1 MDENRL
7 LADEHG
13 IPWRLPKD
21 TAHFRRYTQ
30 GKWLLIGRRTF
41 EEMQGW
47 FTDHMPLI
55 LSSRC
60 GYEPT
65 IGRVV
70 GSVPQA
76 LAHAK
81 AAGQKEL
88 VCCGGGQV
96 YAAALPYADKMAL
109 TQVQHRFETTSK
121 AVYFPKWNGEE
132 WQEVDRVDIPLD
144 SENSWNMSNIT
155 LERKR
160 CD

>member
-7 LADEHG
+7 LADEHD

-41 EEMQGW
+41 EKMQGW
-47 FTDHMPLI
+47 FTDHTPLV
-55 LSSRC
+55 LTSQC
-60 GYEPT
+60 NYEPS
-65 IGRVV
+65 IGHAVS
-70 GSVPQA
+70 SVPHA
-76 LAHAK
+76 LSLAE
-81 AAGQKEL
+81 AARQKEL

-96 YAAALPYADKMAL
+96 YAEALPYADKMVL
-109 TQVQHRFETTSK
+109 THIQYRFEPKSK
-121 AVYFPKWNGEE
+121 AVYFPDYIHEE
-132 WQEVDRVDIPLD
+132 WQEVHHIEVPFDN
-144 SENSWNMSNIT
+144 ENSWNMSFVT